1 VDPAAHDAD
10 RSPPAGSPM
19 AVSVLF
25 EAGAEIG
32 EARDIARD
40 FLRSVR
46 AERGVAVS
54 AQATGLVQLVVS
66 ELVTNARK
74 YAPGAC
80 LLDLVF
86 RDGAV
91 QVGVWDSSTTLP
103 TVRGRDPHRVGQH
116 GLELVR
122 AVCRTF
128 RAHREGAGK
137 RITALVQIADD
148 PGTADPASSRQGP

>member
-1 VDPAAHDAD
+1 D
-10 RSPPAGSPM
+10 RGRRGGRPR

-25 EAGAEIG
+25 EAGAESG
-32 EARDIARD
+32 EARDIARA

-103 TVRGRDPHRVGQH
+103 TVRGRDPPRVGQH
-116 GLELVR
+116 RLELVR

-128 RAHREGAGK
+128 RAPREGAGK
-137 RITALVQIADD
+137 RITALVQLPDD

>member
-1 VDPAAHDAD
+1 
-10 RSPPAGSPM
+10 M

-40 FLRSVR
+40 FLRSVQ
-46 AERGVAVS
+46 ATRGVPVS
-54 AQATGLVQLVVS
+54 AQAIGLVQLVVS

-103 TVRGRDPHRVGQH
+103 SVRGRDPHRVGRH

-128 RAHREGAGK
+128 HVHREGTGK
-137 RITALVQIADD
+137 RITALVRLADD
-148 PGTADPASSRQGP
+148 PGTAHPAPPRPGP